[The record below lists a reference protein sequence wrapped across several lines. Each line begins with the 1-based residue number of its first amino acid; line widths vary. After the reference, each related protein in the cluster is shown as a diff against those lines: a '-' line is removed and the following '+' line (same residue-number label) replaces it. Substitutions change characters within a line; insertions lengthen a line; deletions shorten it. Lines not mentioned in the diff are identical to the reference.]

1 MATQLNTSLQSIE
14 SIVIL
19 DLDGNRLLS
28 RFYGTALTKYP
39 TGNSQSEF
47 ERSLFQRTRKQLS
60 SEIVALRNTFALFRS
75 HSDLVVYVTAVE
87 GENELFIGNFLDS
100 LLDVLNSGTLAG
112 IGKDLLD
119 KRSFLNAYDMVVLVL
134 DEMLENGV
142 IIDTDVQ
149 AVTDRV
155 DAMRKTTLSA
165 TSSILESVSQEKS
178 IAGAFSAAKEQL
190 AKRFFGIRT

>member
-14 SIVIL
+14 SIVVL
-19 DLDGNRLLS
+19 DLDGKRLLARYFGS
-28 RFYGTALTKYP
+28 ALTKYSS
-39 TGNSQSEF
+39 GSLQSEY
-47 ERSLFQRTRKQLS
+47 ESSLFQRTRKQLG
-60 SEIVALRNTFALFRS
+60 SEIIALRNTFVLFRVQ
-75 HSDLVVYVTAVE
+75 SDIVVYVTAVE
-87 GENELFIGNFLDS
+87 GENELFVSGFLDS
-100 LLDVLNSGTLAG
+100 LLEVLNSGSLAG
-112 IGKDLLD
+112 IGKGLLD

-134 DEMLENGV
+134 DDMIENGV
-142 IIDTDVQ
+142 VVDTDVQ
-149 AVTDRV
+149 AIVERA